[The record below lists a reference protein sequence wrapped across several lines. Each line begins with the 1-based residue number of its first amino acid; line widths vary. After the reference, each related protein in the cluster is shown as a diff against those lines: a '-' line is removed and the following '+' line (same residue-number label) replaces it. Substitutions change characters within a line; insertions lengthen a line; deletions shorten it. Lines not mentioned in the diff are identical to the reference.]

1 MSFQLVLQ
9 FIVDQP
15 WKYVFSEK
23 IETAQNSHILSSRNM
38 WRRDWL
44 LYKPLILRA
53 DCFGELD
60 YSSMKIKSWWCACPA
75 SAHATLWSLAQSTPL
90 LIRTSLSKRPWY
102 LQSLKGCSHLK
113 LPTFEIKIHAII
125 ASTTCCW
132 LLFGTSSSQLW
143 NYFSPHVMRHRAHVA
158 VEIS

>member
-1 MSFQLVLQ
+1 MNAASNVSKAFMSFQLALR

-23 IETAQNSHILSSRNM
+23 IETAQNSHIPFSRNM

-44 LYKPLILRA
+44 LYKPMILRA

-60 YSSMKIKSWWCACPA
+60 YSSMKIKSWWCACPVP
-75 SAHATLWSLAQSTPL
+75 TPL
-90 LIRTSLSKRPWY
+90 YDHWRRARLCSLGHHCQSGPGISSPWRVAHTS
-102 LQSLKGCSHLK
+102 K
-113 LPTFEIKIHAII
+113 LPPFEIRIHCHVTI

-132 LLFGTSSSQLW
+132 NLFGSSGS
-143 NYFSPHVMRHRAHVA
+143 
-158 VEIS
+158 